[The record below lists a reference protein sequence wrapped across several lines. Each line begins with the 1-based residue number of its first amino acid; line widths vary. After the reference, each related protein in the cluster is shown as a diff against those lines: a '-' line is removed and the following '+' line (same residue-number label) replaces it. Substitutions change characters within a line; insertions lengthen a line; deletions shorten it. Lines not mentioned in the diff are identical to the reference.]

1 MEYWQVISWCETDHI
16 VEVAQHAEKLGFTG
30 LILAEHIYY
39 PQETTSRYYYSEDG
53 ESVQNPEMEFP
64 DPLISFAAAAAVTET
79 LQFMTGIYV
88 VPLRHPIELA
98 KNLAT
103 LARLSDNRV
112 HLGLGAGW
120 LKEEF
125 DQFGVDFSTRG
136 ARTDVQKARQ
146 IYDWVVT
153 NTYREPKVRGCG
165 EGDIKTM
172 LETGNLGGKCAD
184 LNAVFVGL
192 CRAAGVPAR
201 DVYGL
206 RLAPSAFGYKELG
219 GNPASLKGAQ
229 HCRAEVHLAGHG
241 WVAMDPADVAKVM
254 RQETPEWIKTTQHPL
269 VAPVNRGLFGGWEGN
284 WVAWN
289 MAHDVQLPQARGPE
303 LGFFM
308 YPTAEVGGQRLDSYA
323 PDDFKYQ
330 ISAREIKA

>member
-88 VPLRHPIELA
+88 VPLRHPVELA

-103 LARLSDNRV
+103 LARLSNNRV

-136 ARTDVQKARQ
+136 ARTDAMLSIMQDLWRGEPVSYSDQHFHIDKIQ
-146 IYDWVVT
+146 IRPVPTKPVPLIGGGHSAPALKRAVNVCDGWYGPG
-153 NTYREPKVRGCG
+153 NTVEELENIVPKLYAMRAESPRATEPFRVIAPLLESLNDRVLSRLEDIGVHATVNYPFLYGCG
-165 EGDIKTM
+165 PG
-172 LETGNLGGKCAD
+172 
-184 LNAVFVGL
+184 
-192 CRAAGVPAR
+192 
-201 DVYGL
+201 
-206 RLAPSAFGYKELG
+206 
-219 GNPASLKGAQ
+219 ASLDEKK
-229 HCRAEVHLAGHG
+229 RYMDNFAEQFL
-241 WVAMDPADVAKVM
+241 
-254 RQETPEWIKTTQHPL
+254 
-269 VAPVNRGLFGGWEGN
+269 
-284 WVAWN
+284 
-289 MAHDVQLPQARGPE
+289 
-303 LGFFM
+303 
-308 YPTAEVGGQRLDSYA
+308 
-323 PDDFKYQ
+323 
-330 ISAREIKA
+330 

>member
-79 LQFMTGIYV
+79 LRFMTGIYV

-136 ARTDVQKARQ
+136 ARTDAMLKIMRRLWSGEAVSFEDAHFQLDKVQIRPLPEHPVPLVGGGHSAPALRRAVNLCDGW
-146 IYDWVVT
+146 YGPG
-153 NTYREPKVRGCG
+153 NTVEELENIVPKLYAMRAESPRATEPFRVIAPLLEPLNDRVLSRLEDIGVHATVNYPFLYGCG
-165 EGDIKTM
+165 PG
-172 LETGNLGGKCAD
+172 
-184 LNAVFVGL
+184 
-192 CRAAGVPAR
+192 
-201 DVYGL
+201 
-206 RLAPSAFGYKELG
+206 
-219 GNPASLKGAQ
+219 ASLDEKK
-229 HCRAEVHLAGHG
+229 RYMDNFAEQFL
-241 WVAMDPADVAKVM
+241 
-254 RQETPEWIKTTQHPL
+254 
-269 VAPVNRGLFGGWEGN
+269 
-284 WVAWN
+284 
-289 MAHDVQLPQARGPE
+289 
-303 LGFFM
+303 
-308 YPTAEVGGQRLDSYA
+308 
-323 PDDFKYQ
+323 
-330 ISAREIKA
+330 